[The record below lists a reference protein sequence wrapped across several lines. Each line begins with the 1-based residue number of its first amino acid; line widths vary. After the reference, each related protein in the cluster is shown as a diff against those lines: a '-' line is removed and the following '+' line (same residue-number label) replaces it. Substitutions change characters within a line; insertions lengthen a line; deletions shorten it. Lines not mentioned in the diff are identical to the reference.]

1 MMERQNM
8 RKFRLVVINS
18 ALVNNNSYKNYI
30 KAILLRKDIFANNA
44 TFPQIKLARYLT
56 TRPIINVH
64 ITFTN

>member
-30 KAILLRKDIFANNA
+30 KAIREDLD
-44 TFPQIKLARYLT
+44 PQFLSLT
-56 TRPIINVH
+56 GGGGVAMLQLDFHPV
-64 ITFTN
+64 